1 MPAYLLIQ
9 ARLTDPVR
17 FRDYAQRAAA
27 LVARFGGRYR
37 VLGGQPLQLEGA
49 ESDLST
55 VISEWPDRAAALRFW
70 NSPEY
75 AEIKTLRIGTGAF
88 DVKLLDGLEAA

>member
-49 ESDLST
+49 ESDLRT
-55 VISEWPDRAAALRFW
+55 VIPNGPTGLPPCVLELAG
-70 NSPEY
+70 Y
-75 AEIKTLRIGTGAF
+75 ARSRPCASAPAHSTSSCSMA
-88 DVKLLDGLEAA
+88 EAA

>member
-55 VISEWPDRAAALRFW
+55 VISEWPDRATALRFW

-75 AEIKTLRIGTGAF
+75 AEIKTLRIGTGTF